1 MSKTKSSASYA
12 IGDLA
17 DEFGVTTRTLRFY
30 EEKGY
35 LRPERRGRVR
45 YFSQSDRVRL
55 KLLLRGK
62 RLGLSLD
69 DSAEIVDLYETP
81 EGSRR
86 QLNVLLEKLAERRTQ
101 LQEQAMDLKAT
112 LSELE
117 RVEKQCQQ
125 ALDSLPG
132 KARKTR

>member
-1 MSKTKSSASYA
+1 M
-12 IGDLA
+12 
-17 DEFGVTTRTLRFY
+17 
-30 EEKGY
+30 
-35 LRPERRGRVR
+35 R

-69 DSAEIVDLYETP
+69 DSAELVDLYETP

>member
-1 MSKTKSSASYA
+1 MTKSKTNASFA

-30 EEKGY
+30 EEKGF

-101 LQEQAMDLKAT
+101 LQEQAQDLKAT

-117 RVEKQCQQ
+117 RVEQQCQQ
-125 ALDSLPG
+125 ALDALPVKSR
-132 KARKTR
+132 KAR